1 MDNDKKKASWRQP
14 RFWLREILPYVALFL
29 VISFAVDLWRSQDM
43 PSGKVPSQQMT
54 TVNGLDIDLAKMSQ
68 EQPVLVYFWATWC
81 GACKF
86 VTPTV
91 NWLSDDHQV
100 VSVAITSGDNA
111 RVKRYLAGHDLDFD
125 AVNDERG
132 VLASTWGIQATPT
145 IVIINK
151 GEITSITT
159 GISTPPGL
167 LARLWLS

>member
-1 MDNDKKKASWRQP
+1 MATA
-14 RFWLREILPYVALFL
+14 RFWLREILPYIMMFM

-43 PSGKVPSQQMT
+43 PSGKVPSQQLVT
-54 TVNGLDIDLAKMSQ
+54 IKNQDIDLAALSQ
-68 EQPVLVYFWATWC
+68 DKPVLVYFWATWC

-91 NWLSDDHQV
+91 NWLSGDHQV
-100 VSVAITSGDNA
+100 VTVAITSGSDE
-111 RVKRYLAGHDLDFD
+111 RVKRYLEGHDLQFD
-125 AVNDERG
+125 AINDERG
-132 VLASTWGIQATPT
+132 LLASAWGIQATPT